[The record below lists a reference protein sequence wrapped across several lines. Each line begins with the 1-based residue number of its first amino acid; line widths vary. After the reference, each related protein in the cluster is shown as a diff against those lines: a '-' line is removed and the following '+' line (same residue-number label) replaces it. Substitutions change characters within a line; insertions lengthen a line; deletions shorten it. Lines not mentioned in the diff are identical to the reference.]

1 MNIKPLKVAYHRNGV
16 GGEPFHCVIFDNIEE
31 GKTNRMLAV
40 RFADEKNLNGYET
53 NPRIAVFDIA
63 LLHDSVIEF
72 GQNSFRGDHFADDID
87 QAIKA
92 HYEKEV
98 AA

>member
-1 MNIKPLKVAYHRNGV
+1 MNIKPLKVAHHRNGV
-16 GGEPFHCVIFDNIEE
+16 GGEPFHCVIFDNTED

-40 RFADEKNLNGYET
+40 RFADNEGEGYQ

-63 LLHDSVIEF
+63 LLNDSVIEF

-98 AA
+98 TA

>member
-16 GGEPFHCVIFDNIEE
+16 GGEPFYCVIFDNTED

-40 RFADEKNLNGYET
+40 RFADDEGEGYQ
-53 NPRIAVFDIA
+53 NPRIAVFNIA
-63 LLHDSVIEF
+63 LLHESVIEF
-72 GQNSFRGDHFADDID
+72 GENSFRGDHFADDID
-87 QAIKA
+87 QAIKT

>member
-16 GGEPFHCVIFDNIEE
+16 GGEPFHCVLFDNEE
-31 GKTNRMLAV
+31 DGKTTRMLAV
-40 RFADEKNLNGYET
+40 RFLDDEGEGYQ

-63 LLHDSVIEF
+63 LLYESVIEF
-72 GQNSFRGDHFADDID
+72 GENSFRGDHFVDDID
-87 QAIKA
+87 QAIKT
-92 HYEKEV
+92 HYEV

>member
-1 MNIKPLKVAYHRNGV
+1 MNIKPLKVAHHRNGV
-16 GGEPFHCVIFDNIEE
+16 GGEPFHCVIFDNTED

-40 RFADEKNLNGYET
+40 RFADDEGQGYQNT
-53 NPRIAVFDIA
+53 RIAVFDIA
-63 LLHDSVIEF
+63 LLNDSVIEF

-98 AA
+98 TA

>member
-16 GGEPFHCVIFDNIEE
+16 GGEPFHCVLFDNIED
-31 GKTNRMLAV
+31 GNTTRMLAV
-40 RFADEKNLNGYET
+40 RFADDEGEGYQ

-63 LLHDSVIEF
+63 LLYESVIEF
-72 GQNSFRGDHFADDID
+72 GENSFRGDHFVDDID
-87 QAIKA
+87 QAIKT
-92 HYEKEV
+92 HYAKEV